1 MLGWFVENYSV
12 ESAMLHE
19 ASSLGTLTAKHIK
32 AGRVS
37 NAFRDQNIDVHRIKK
52 YFDKDGWLAIL
63 KTMEDKEKE
72 AWSCSVC
79 LQALDHEQ
87 IGCDSC
93 LEWYHLN
100 CAGLNKIPKSK
111 KWFCISCYSSI

>member
-1 MLGWFVENYSV
+1 MK
-12 ESAMLHE
+12 LHPII
-19 ASSLGTLTAKHIK
+19 GTLTAKHIK

-79 LQALDHEQ
+79 LQALDH
-87 IGCDSC
+87 D
-93 LEWYHLN
+93 
-100 CAGLNKIPKSK
+100 KSDVTAV
-111 KWFCISCYSSI
+111 WSGII